1 MDVNP
6 RQFGRYTLCRMIA
19 RGGMGE
25 IYLAQLQGVAGFEK
39 TCVIK
44 KIRADLACDE
54 TFRERFLNEGRTL
67 VALTHSNIVQIFD
80 MGEVEDEYY
89 LAMEYVDGADLRA
102 LMRCSKAGKMPVET
116 AIAVAECVL
125 RGMSYAHRAVDVSG
139 QPLGIVHRD
148 ISPSNILIS
157 VEGDVKIIDFGI
169 AKVKTVESCSGV
181 VQGKFAYMS
190 PEQARGE
197 KLDARTDIFSL
208 GIVLYEMLT
217 GVRPFEGDSDLQ
229 SLERIKCSEPR
240 TVHELRQDVD
250 EELSKIVERS
260 LQKDRDE
267 RYQSADEFYDA
278 LNAYAKSAGLDDSQ
292 RAISLY
298 FKPLME
304 IGAAPVSMNDALDAM
319 LDAQALG
326 MQTTATMTMQ
336 PRSSSQNQMFVRRSS
351 SGENARISRPV
362 ASSDEHLNRIRSV
375 GDDAVQNDDLSER
388 ENSFELAPE
397 KSTRRRRTTRRFFYI
412 LTGAIIVFLAGTVIF
427 LLQGTKR
434 ELVQPGPQN
443 ELLNEEN
450 SETQE
455 VVEAEDS
462 VWNTVLSVSEMPRT
476 LWHGIPVFMNMD
488 PENATI
494 YVVEGA
500 YRKLEEKSVTLL
512 SDSDVELAIQAPGYE
527 TCMISVQ
534 FNSQAEQTEHLIWQN
549 CRNVVPVFSVFK
561 QRVELNVSLNSIQAM
576 KKVPQPEEEVV
587 APLENAEPDKE
598 KNQIDD
604 KADKGK
610 ASVKMQIKTAE
621 KTQKKPDILSVQ
633 FKSSVPGLVIV
644 GGKHYDTPAQVDVLS
659 GTSYQIMPQISG
671 RKVAV
676 PYKGVISGS
685 QVNAAFCE
693 AKIRI
698 KESFAPNDPAPY
710 QLSDIYLDGARIAT
724 RTDSVTVVLP
734 CKTYELEA
742 RIQAGDVQL
751 AEKQKISVV
760 SDGQNVFSLKL
771 KAVP

>member
-1 MDVNP
+1 MDANP

-240 TVHELRQDVD
+240 KVNELRRDVD
-250 EELSKIVERS
+250 EELSKIVEKS
-260 LQKDRDE
+260 LQKDREE

-298 FKPLME
+298 FRPLME

-336 PRSSSQNQMFVRRSS
+336 PRSSSQNQMYVRRSS

-362 ASSDEHLNRIRSV
+362 ASSDEQFNRVQALEDVEISN
-375 GDDAVQNDDLSER
+375 DAVPVRVESSEIEPDKNDRNHKISHG
-388 ENSFELAPE
+388 FVYVLAAVV
-397 KSTRRRRTTRRFFYI
+397 I
-412 LTGAIIVFLAGTVIF
+412 AFLVVGVIF
-427 LLQGTKR
+427 LLQGTR
-434 ELVQPGPQN
+434 ETFEQPKTQTVLLHEETPENQD
-443 ELLNEEN
+443 EL
-450 SETQE
+450 
-455 VVEAEDS
+455 EADEF
-462 VWNTVLSVSEMPRT
+462 VWNMAHSVSEMPGAF
-476 LWHGIPVFMNMD
+476 WHGIPVFVNTV

-534 FNSQAEQTEHLIWQN
+534 FNLQAEQTEHLIWQN

-561 QRVELNVSLNSIQAM
+561 QRVELNVNLNSIQAM
-576 KKVPQPEEEVV
+576 KKVLQQEEEVV

-598 KNQIDD
+598 KNQIDN
-604 KADKGK
+604 KADKEK

-734 CKTYELEA
+734 CKPYELEA